1 MAMDPSPASADV
13 ANSVS
18 EVLLMARESLVLLTV
33 MVIVGVAYFIWM
45 RIFKPFMEY
54 QQKITE
60 AHANALN
67 AIQNT
72 ARELNDVA
80 TQHKEAAQSIQHS
93 ANTLRETQDTVLA
106 SIRAL
111 RAAG

>member
-1 MAMDPSPASADV
+1 MTLDPSPAETATGI
-13 ANSVS
+13 S
-18 EVLLMARESLVLLTV
+18 EVVLVARESLVLLTV
-33 MVIVGVAYFIWM
+33 LVIVGVAYFVWM

>member
-1 MAMDPSPASADV
+1 MAMEPAQAETIANGSA
-13 ANSVS
+13 
-18 EVLLMARESLVLLTV
+18 EILLMARESLVLVTV

-60 AHANALN
+60 AHSQALN

-72 ARELNDVA
+72 ARELNEVA
-80 TQHKEAAQSIQHS
+80 AEHKESAKDIRHAAD
-93 ANTLRETQDTVLA
+93 TLRETQTTVLA

-111 RAAG
+111 KTAG

>member
-1 MAMDPSPASADV
+1 MSLDPANATSDV
-13 ANSVS
+13 TSGVS
-18 EVLLMARESLVLLTV
+18 EIILMARESLVLVTV

-60 AHANALN
+60 AHSNALN

-80 TQHKEAAQSIQHS
+80 AQHKEAAQSIQHS